1 MSILGAIRGFFSR
14 PPEPEQEVE
23 FDPELF
29 VYIRLRGNIEPIER
43 GERFEDPID
52 EALSAQG
59 LGSVSGGGSS
69 LSDPLPDGSR
79 VVEWCGVDVDVTDL
93 DRALPILREKLLELE
108 APEGSEIQYTRAGS
122 RLSDLLQS
130 GTWNVGV
137 PRTELHPGFGV

>member
-1 MSILGAIRGFFSR
+1 MALVDLIKRFFSR
-14 PPEPEQEVE
+14 SPKPEPQMEL
-23 FDPELF
+23 DPHLF
-29 VYIRLRGNIEPIER
+29 VYIRLIGNIQPIER

-52 EALSAQG
+52 EALSSQS

-93 DRALPILREKLLELE
+93 EKALALLRVKLVELK
-108 APEGSEIQYTRAGS
+108 APDGTEIQYTMAGS
-122 RLSDLLQS
+122 RLSDFLRGGKWL
-130 GTWNVGV
+130 VGA